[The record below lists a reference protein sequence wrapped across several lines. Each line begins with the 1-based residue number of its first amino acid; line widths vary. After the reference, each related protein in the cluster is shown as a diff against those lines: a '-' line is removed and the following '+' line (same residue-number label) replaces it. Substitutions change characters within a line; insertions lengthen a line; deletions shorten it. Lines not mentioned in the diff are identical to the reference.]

1 MLSVPVFSEPDV
13 SSDSV
18 STAALAVSSSGSSI
32 PDVSPAETLTPLPA
46 RSVTEAATTVPN
58 RIGIRLS
65 TFRPLRALVVS
76 NFTVQCP
83 VASTVPCKVLPS
95 KVTLTFA
102 PCCTFR
108 LVPLMDR
115 PLVRMPR
122 APVRVPRA
130 SMPNNGSAWVFT
142 VALAL
147 AELVLP

>member
-1 MLSVPVFSEPDV
+1 M
-13 SSDSV
+13 
-18 STAALAVSSSGSSI
+18 
-32 PDVSPAETLTPLPA
+32 
-46 RSVTEAATTVPN
+46 
-58 RIGIRLS
+58 
-65 TFRPLRALVVS
+65 
-76 NFTVQCP
+76 
-83 VASTVPCKVLPS
+83 LPS

-142 VALAL
+142 VSLAL